1 MLPPRPTPTDLPNP
15 DAAPLNRP
23 PANRARSAHAP
34 RHSQGAW
41 LSLFAMLMIFIGPL
55 ISQSMPM
62 EHHSGM
68 AMPAPTS
75 MSMSMSMH
83 GEMDMST
90 SMDMGADEHSGHA
103 KAGQDAGVDHVI
115 WAKCGY
121 CTLLFSCPALTK
133 TVAVLAPVPPRP
145 ADFYSEATQL
155 GHAQRNVFPNARS
168 RAPPLSSVA

>member
-1 MLPPRPTPTDLPNP
+1 MNRLP
-15 DAAPLNRP
+15 AI
-23 PANRARSAHAP
+23 RARSASTP
-34 RHSQGAW
+34 RNTQGAW

-62 EHHSGM
+62 AHHSGM
-68 AMPAPTS
+68 AMPAPTP
-75 MSMSMSMH
+75 MSMSMQ
-83 GEMDMST
+83 GEMDMSA
-90 SMDMGADEHSGHA
+90 SMHMGMGASEHSGHA
-103 KAGQDAGVDHVI
+103 KAELDAGADHVI

-145 ADFYSEATQL
+145 ADYYNEATQL

>member
-1 MLPPRPTPTDLPNP
+1 
-15 DAAPLNRP
+15 LNRL
-23 PANRARSAHAP
+23 PAIRARSATAP
-34 RHSQGAW
+34 RHPQGAW

-62 EHHSGM
+62 EHHGGM

-75 MSMSMSMH
+75 MSMH
-83 GEMDMST
+83 GEMDMSAL
-90 SMDMGADEHSGHA
+90 MDMDAGDHSGHA
-103 KAGQDAGVDHVI
+103 KAGQSAGVDHVI

-145 ADFYSEATQL
+145 ADFYNEAIQL
-155 GHAQRNVFPNARS
+155 GHARRSVFLNARS
-168 RAPPLSSVA
+168 RAPPFSSVA

>member
-1 MLPPRPTPTDLPNP
+1 
-15 DAAPLNRP
+15 LNRL
-23 PANRARSAHAP
+23 PANRARSAPAP
-34 RHSQGAW
+34 RYPQGAW

-68 AMPAPTS
+68 AMPPPTS
-75 MSMSMSMH
+75 MSMSMPMH
-83 GEMDMST
+83 GEMDMPA
-90 SMDMGADEHSGHA
+90 SMDRDVGADEHSGHA
-103 KAGQDAGVDHVI
+103 KAEQNAGVDHVI

-145 ADFYSEATQL
+145 ADFYNEAMQL

>member
-1 MLPPRPTPTDLPNP
+1 MNRLPAT
-15 DAAPLNRP
+15 
-23 PANRARSAHAP
+23 RARYATAP
-34 RHSQGAW
+34 RHPQGAW

-75 MSMSMSMH
+75 MSMH
-83 GEMDMST
+83 GGMDMSA
-90 SMDMGADEHSGHA
+90 SMDMGAGEHSGHA
-103 KAGQDAGVDHVI
+103 KAEQSAGVDHVI

-133 TVAVLAPVPPRP
+133 TVAVLAPVPPQP
-145 ADFYSEATQL
+145 ADFYNEAPQH
-155 GHAQRNVFPNARS
+155 GHAQRNVFPTARS

>member
-1 MLPPRPTPTDLPNP
+1 
-15 DAAPLNRP
+15 
-23 PANRARSAHAP
+23 
-34 RHSQGAW
+34 
-41 LSLFAMLMIFIGPL
+41 MLMIFIGPL

-75 MSMSMSMH
+75 MSMH
-83 GEMDMST
+83 GEMDMSA
-90 SMDMGADEHSGHA
+90 SMDMNMGAGEHSSHV
-103 KAGQDAGVDHVI
+103 KAEQSAGVDHVI

-133 TVAVLAPVPPRP
+133 TVAVLAPVPPKP
-145 ADFYSEATQL
+145 ADFYNEVPQH

>member
-1 MLPPRPTPTDLPNP
+1 M
-15 DAAPLNRP
+15 NRP
-23 PANRARSAHAP
+23 PAIRARSASTP
-34 RHSQGAW
+34 RNPQGAW

-68 AMPAPTS
+68 AMPAPVS

-83 GEMDMST
+83 GEMDMSA
-90 SMDMGADEHSGHA
+90 SMGMGKDMGADEHSGHV
-103 KAGQDAGVDHVI
+103 KAEQSADVDHVI

-145 ADFYSEATQL
+145 ADFYNEATQH

>member
-83 GEMDMST
+83 GEMDMSA

-133 TVAVLAPVPPRP
+133 TVAVLAPIPPRP

-155 GHAQRNVFPNARS
+155 GHAHRNVFPNARS

>member
-1 MLPPRPTPTDLPNP
+1 MSRLP
-15 DAAPLNRP
+15 AI
-23 PANRARSAHAP
+23 RASSASAP
-34 RHSQGAW
+34 RKSQGAW

-75 MSMSMSMH
+75 MSMSMH
-83 GEMDMST
+83 GEMNMPA
-90 SMDMGADEHSGHA
+90 SMDMSADAHGGHV
-103 KAGQDAGVDHVI
+103 QSEQNAGVDHVI

-133 TVAVLAPVPPRP
+133 TVAVAAPVPPRP
-145 ADFYSEATQL
+145 ADFYNEVPQH
-155 GHAQRNVFPNARS
+155 GHAQRHVFPHARS
-168 RAPPLSSVA
+168 RAPPVSSVA